1 MFQEEVKF
9 YMNRM
14 NVFYKRVQDQ
24 IYSSRI
30 PLNCVYAKTKDPV
43 HFNDRLSLEYKPI
56 AQGEVWGNDWD
67 SAWFHVTGNVPAE
80 YAGKELMFLMYIGG
94 EGLIFDA
101 DGTPVYGLTGGSVY
115 TNEFFKNNYLLG
127 KDFKTGDKLEFW
139 VEGAANSLF
148 GMVREETKEFR
159 QKHPQGCFTG
169 SLIECS
175 LAVFEREVWALT
187 LDLEVMISLIE
198 GLPENDFRRR
208 RYARIVNRA
217 ADVWN
222 ENPANSAAA
231 REVLK
236 EIYDVEP
243 SAAMMTV
250 HGVGH
255 AHIDTGWLWPVRE
268 TIRKCARTFS
278 SQIALIEQYPEY
290 VFGCSAAQHYAFT
303 KKHYPALYEK
313 IKKAVA
319 SGNWE
324 IQGGM
329 WVEADC
335 NLISGESM
343 VRQFL
348 HGKNFFMDEFG
359 VDVKNLWIPDVFGY
373 SAAMPQIIKKS
384 ACDYFLT
391 QKLSW
396 CQYNRFPH
404 QTFNWQGIDGSE
416 VLTHFPPENTYN
428 SMIRPKAFME
438 AQNDYRQADVSGD
451 FMCLF
456 GIGDGGGGPYPE
468 LIERGRR
475 CAKLDGAPAFTFG
488 RADKFF
494 DKINKIKDEFPT
506 WKGELYL
513 ELHRGTLTTQSR
525 TKRGNRKNEQL
536 LTMTEF
542 LCSMLPA
549 DKYPA
554 AELDNAWKVLLL
566 NQFHD
571 IIPGSSIDQVYATTE
586 KEHAEITATC
596 EKLLKEAQEF
606 LFPRTND
613 SALILNSLSYDYD
626 TVVELP
632 ESWNGFTVTD
642 ADGKTLPVQHENSKT
657 VLAIHLPKSSL
668 TLIRKGEKAEKAA
681 QTDSTDLVLEND
693 LVRYVFAADASL
705 VEATCKKSGHSLLKP
720 GEAGN
725 VLSLYV
731 DNPTNWDAWDIEAY
745 YPNQTAVHPTAVKA
759 RKTVCGDVRSVL
771 EFDLIIGNSTIRQ
784 QVVLEAGSPRLDF
797 KTEVDWHEE
806 HKMLRTAF
814 PVNVFSQEATF
825 DIQYGY
831 VKRSMHENTARDFAQ
846 FEVAGQRYAD
856 VSGLNGGVAL
866 LNDCKYGYKVKNSV
880 LDLNLLRSP
889 KHPDSTAD
897 QGRQLFTYALLPHCG
912 TVTDSNV
919 MAQAALVNR
928 APYVMDGCTMGKAPV
943 CTLDSGNVTLEVVK
957 KAEKED
963 CIIIRML
970 ENKGEAA
977 EAVLNLSADYK
988 VIGTNLMEWTEE
1000 EEYKAVDGKVVLNFK
1015 PFELKTLK
1023 LKA

>member
-1 MFQEEVKF
+1 MFQEEVNF

-14 NVFYKRVQDQ
+14 NVFYKRVRDQ
-24 IYSSRI
+24 IYSSRM
-30 PLNCVYAKTKDPV
+30 PLNCEYAMTKDPV
-43 HFNDRLSLEYKPI
+43 AYKDRLSLNYKPI
-56 AQGEVWGNDWD
+56 QRNEVWGKDWE
-67 SAWFHVTGNVPAE
+67 SAWFHVTGSVPAE

-101 DGTPVYGLTGGSVY
+101 DGTPIYGLTGGSVY
-115 TNEFFKNNYLLG
+115 SEDFFKNNYFIG
-127 KDFKTGDKLEFW
+127 KDLKAGEKLEFW
-139 VEGAANSLF
+139 VEGAANTLF
-148 GMVREETKEFR
+148 GMVFDETKELLAE
-159 QKHPQGCFTG
+159 HPQGRFTG
-169 SLIECS
+169 TLMECS
-175 LAVFEREVWALT
+175 LAVFEREVWSLM
-187 LDLEVMISLIE
+187 LDLEVLISLID
-198 GLPENDFRRR
+198 GFAENDFRRR
-208 RYARIVNRA
+208 RYARIVNHA

-222 ENPANSAAA
+222 EDPANSAAA

-236 EIYDVEP
+236 EIFEVEP
-243 SAAMMTV
+243 SSSMMTA

-303 KKHYPALYEK
+303 KEHYPALYEK

-319 SGNWE
+319 SGSWE

-335 NLISGESM
+335 NVISGESM

-359 VDVKNLWIPDVFGY
+359 FDVKNLWIPDVFGY
-373 SAAMPQIIKKS
+373 SAAMPQIIKKA

-404 QTFNWQGIDGSE
+404 QTFMWQGIDGSE
-416 VLTHFPPENTYN
+416 VLTHFPPENSYN
-428 SMIRPKAFME
+428 SMIRPKAFMK

-475 CAKLDGAPAFTFG
+475 CAKLDGAPAFTFD

-494 DKINKIKDEFPT
+494 EKINKEKDLFPT

-554 AELDNAWKVLLL
+554 AELDKAWKVLLL

-586 KEHAEITATC
+586 KEHAEIAATC
-596 EKLLKEAQEF
+596 EKLLKQAQEI
-606 LFPRTND
+606 LFPRADN

-642 ADGKTLPVQHENSKT
+642 ADGNVLPVQHEKGKT
-657 VLAIHLPKSSL
+657 VAAVHLPKSSI
-668 TLIRKGEKAEKAA
+668 TLIRKGEKIEKPA
-681 QTDSTDLVLEND
+681 QTDSDELVLEND
-693 LVRYVFAADASL
+693 FVRYVFAADATL
-705 VEATCKKSGHSLLKP
+705 IEATCKESGFSLLKP

-725 VLSLYV
+725 VFSLYV

-745 YPNQTAVHPTAVKA
+745 YPNQTPAHPASVKA
-759 RKTVCGDVRSVL
+759 RKVVSGDVRSIL
-771 EFDLIIGNSTIRQ
+771 EFELTIGKSTIRQ
-784 QVVLEAGSPRLDF
+784 QVVLEAGSARLDF
-797 KTEVDWHEE
+797 KTEVDWHES

-814 PVNVFSQEATF
+814 PVNVFSQEASF

-846 FEVAGQRYAD
+846 FEVVGQRYAD
-856 VSGLNGGVAL
+856 ISELNGGVAL

-889 KHPDSTAD
+889 KNPDSTAD
-897 QGRQLFTYALLPHCG
+897 QGRQVFTYAFLPHG
-912 TVTDSNV
+912 GSLVNSDV

-928 APYVMDGCTMGKAPV
+928 APYIMDGCGMGKAPV
-943 CTLDSGNVTLEVVK
+943 CTLDSDNVTLEVVK

-970 ENKGEAA
+970 ETKGEAA
-977 EAVLNLSADYK
+977 NAVLNLNGNYK

-1000 EEYKAVDGKVVLNFK
+1000 EEYAVFDGKVALDFK

>member
-1 MFQEEVKF
+1 MFQEEVNF

-14 NVFYKRVQDQ
+14 NVFYKRVRDQ
-24 IYSSRI
+24 IYSSRM
-30 PLNCVYAKTKDPV
+30 PLNCEYAMTKDPV
-43 HFNDRLSLEYKPI
+43 AYKDRLSLNYKPI
-56 AQGEVWGNDWD
+56 QRNEVWGKDWE
-67 SAWFHVTGNVPAE
+67 SAWFHVTGSVPAE

-101 DGTPVYGLTGGSVY
+101 DGTPIYGLTGGSVY
-115 TNEFFKNNYLLG
+115 SEDFFKNNYFIG
-127 KDFKTGDKLEFW
+127 KDLKAGEKLEFW
-139 VEGAANSLF
+139 VEGAANTLF
-148 GMVREETKEFR
+148 GMVFDETKELLAE
-159 QKHPQGCFTG
+159 HPQGRFTG
-169 SLIECS
+169 TLMECS
-175 LAVFEREVWALT
+175 LAVFEREVWSLM
-187 LDLEVMISLIE
+187 LDLEVLISLID
-198 GLPENDFRRR
+198 GFAENDFRRR
-208 RYARIVNRA
+208 RYARIVNHA

-222 ENPANSAAA
+222 EDPANSAAA

-236 EIYDVEP
+236 EIFEVEP
-243 SAAMMTV
+243 SSSMMTA

-303 KKHYPALYEK
+303 KEHYPALYEK

-335 NLISGESM
+335 NVISGESM

-359 VDVKNLWIPDVFGY
+359 FDVKNLWIPDVFGY
-373 SAAMPQIIKKS
+373 SAAMPQIIKKA

-404 QTFNWQGIDGSE
+404 QTFMWQGIDGSE
-416 VLTHFPPENTYN
+416 VLTHFPPENSYN
-428 SMIRPKAFME
+428 SMIRPKAFMK

-475 CAKLDGAPAFTFG
+475 CAKLDGAPAFTFD

-494 DKINKIKDEFPT
+494 EKINKEKALFPT

-549 DKYPA
+549 DQYPA
-554 AELDNAWKVLLL
+554 AELDKAWKVLLL

-586 KEHAEITATC
+586 KEHAEIAATC
-596 EKLLKEAQEF
+596 EKLLKQAQEI
-606 LFPRTND
+606 LFPRADN

-642 ADGKTLPVQHENSKT
+642 ADGNVLPVQHEKGKT
-657 VLAIHLPKSSL
+657 VAAVHLPKSSI
-668 TLIRKGEKAEKAA
+668 TLIRKGEKIEKPA
-681 QTDSTDLVLEND
+681 QTDSDELVLEND
-693 LVRYVFAADASL
+693 FVRYVFAADATL
-705 VEATCKKSGHSLLKP
+705 IEATCKESGFSLLKP

-725 VLSLYV
+725 VFSLYV

-745 YPNQTAVHPTAVKA
+745 YPNQTPAHPASVKA
-759 RKTVCGDVRSVL
+759 RKVVCGDVRSIL
-771 EFDLIIGNSTIRQ
+771 EFELTIGKSAIRQ
-784 QVVLEAGSPRLDF
+784 QVVLEAGSARLDF
-797 KTEVDWHEE
+797 KTEVDWHES

-814 PVNVFSQEATF
+814 PVNVFSQEASF

-846 FEVAGQRYAD
+846 FEVVGQRYAD
-856 VSGLNGGVAL
+856 VSELNGGVAL
-866 LNDCKYGYKVKNSV
+866 LNDCKYGYKVKDSV
-880 LDLNLLRSP
+880 LDLNLLRSS
-889 KHPDSTAD
+889 KNPDSTAD
-897 QGRQLFTYALLPHCG
+897 QGRQVFTYAFLPHG
-912 TVTDSNV
+912 GSLVNSDV

-928 APYVMDGCTMGKAPV
+928 APYIMDGCGMGKAPV
-943 CTLDSGNVTLEVVK
+943 CSLDSDNVTLEVVK

-963 CIIIRML
+963 CIVIRML
-970 ENKGEAA
+970 ETKGEAA
-977 EAVLNLSADYK
+977 NAVLNLNGSYK

-1000 EEYKAVDGKVVLNFK
+1000 EEYAVFDGKVALDFK